1 MFENFIMKL
10 ISTEL
15 LIVVIHLLAAIICAA
30 YLLLGKSYIKR
41 EHIVPIFLVPVAGPV
56 FALVVEWL
64 NFSGKQ
70 GNQEL
75 KMFPEY
81 LDGDILWK
89 SLKSFSEDENIVPL
103 EEAMLVND
111 FTTRRRIMLDALY
124 DDPMKYLEVLLIA
137 RHNDDI
143 ETTHYATTMISHAE
157 KKFQISLQKYAAE
170 IERDPENMNLLNEY
184 IETLEKYIE
193 SDLLEEH
200 LLKNQRINYSKLL
213 DRKLKIVPNEK
224 QTLVKKLR
232 NSIELNDYF
241 SAFEVS
247 QQLKQNWPEDEQ
259 TWVEAI
265 RVCVEGKDQ
274 KKLEETID
282 EVKRIKIN
290 WTRRGREEA
299 TRWLGETLI

>member
-1 MFENFIMKL
+1 MSENYFTKI

-15 LIVVIHLLAAIICAA
+15 LIVVIHLLTAIICLA
-30 YLLLGKSYIKR
+30 YILLGKSHIKR
-41 EHIVPIFLVPVAGPV
+41 EHIVPIFFVPLAGPI

-70 GNQEL
+70 GDKEL
-75 KMFPEY
+75 EMFPVY

-89 SLKSFSEDENIVPL
+89 SLKSFNEDKNIVPL

-137 RHNDDI
+137 RYNDDI

-157 KKFQISLQKYAAE
+157 KKFQISLQKYAVAVE
-170 IERDPENMNLLNEY
+170 SDSENIELLNDY
-184 IETLEKYIE
+184 IETLEKYIK

-213 DRKLKIVPNEK
+213 DKKLKIVPNEK
-224 QTLVKKLR
+224 QTLIKKLR
-232 NSIELNDYF
+232 NSIELKDYF

-247 QQLKQNWPEDEQ
+247 QKLRQNWPEDEQ

-265 RVCVEGKDQ
+265 RVSVEGKDQ
-274 KKLEETID
+274 KKLKETID
-282 EVKRIKIN
+282 EIKRTKIS
-290 WTRRGREEA
+290 WTRQGKEEV
-299 TRWLGETLI
+299 TRWLGETLL

>member
-1 MFENFIMKL
+1 
-10 ISTEL
+10 
-15 LIVVIHLLAAIICAA
+15 
-30 YLLLGKSYIKR
+30 
-41 EHIVPIFLVPVAGPV
+41 
-56 FALVVEWL
+56 
-64 NFSGKQ
+64 
-70 GNQEL
+70 
-75 KMFPEY
+75 MFPEY

-193 SDLLEEH
+193 SDLLEEY